1 MNPFSSR
8 AKCAA
13 RAALV
18 LAVTAILLSATGCGS
33 GSGSTGG
40 GGGGNGDFSNTSLN
54 GQFVIA
60 LTGIGVNQSLTATEP
75 FSETIVL
82 SADGN
87 GHLSVKVDDFDQ
99 SGLSFFLQAPPLSG
113 SYSINK
119 NGTGLL
125 LFNSSTYGI
134 TLIDD
139 SHFSVIQGDTFATAS
154 GLGEKQSASPAEP
167 SLTYVFKGH
176 NLGISA
182 RVGNMNI
189 AGGNI
194 NALEDFLTLG
204 SVLPNS
210 SPTTL
215 TGTFVTAP
223 DANGR
228 GTFTLS
234 DGSSFAYYVVSPTKF
249 RFLFFSP
256 ASSTLEIGQAEKQSG
271 EPFSN
276 ATLGANSYVF
286 GSAGETI
293 ASAPFSAAGIHSA
306 GVLTTDGA
314 GKAGG
319 TVDGEQDGIVN
330 SGTVGT
336 SGISILSTSVYS
348 LDVNGRGTFDLDL
361 SSGVS
366 NHKVFWMLEPTRAY
380 VLINNSGA
388 IEDGS
393 FTRQQG
399 APFSNSSLGSQAAF
413 VMDGFD
419 TAFKDRSG
427 VITPNGT
434 GTFAW
439 NQQANSFDVILGGF
453 PSSSTTNGT
462 YQVSS
467 NGRVTAA
474 VSNVTNSVVFYLSSN
489 NSGYM
494 VQEDG
499 SDIGGAFATQAA
511 Q

>member
-1 MNPFSSR
+1 M
-8 AKCAA
+8 
-13 RAALV
+13 
-18 LAVTAILLSATGCGS
+18 
-33 GSGSTGG
+33 
-40 GGGGNGDFSNTSLN
+40 
-54 GQFVIA
+54 
-60 LTGIGVNQSLTATEP
+60 
-75 FSETIVL
+75 
-82 SADGN
+82 
-87 GHLSVKVDDFDQ
+87 
-99 SGLSFFLQAPPLSG
+99 
-113 SYSINK
+113 
-119 NGTGLL
+119 
-125 LFNSSTYGI
+125 
-134 TLIDD
+134 
-139 SHFSVIQGDTFATAS
+139 
-154 GLGEKQSASPAEP
+154 
-167 SLTYVFKGH
+167 
-176 NLGISA
+176 
-182 RVGNMNI
+182 
-189 AGGNI
+189 
-194 NALEDFLTLG
+194 
-204 SVLPNS
+204 
-210 SPTTL
+210 
-215 TGTFVTAP
+215 
-223 DANGR
+223 
-228 GTFTLS
+228 
-234 DGSSFAYYVVSPTKF
+234 
-249 RFLFFSP
+249 
-256 ASSTLEIGQAEKQSG
+256 
-271 EPFSN
+271 
-276 ATLGANSYVF
+276 
-286 GSAGETI
+286 
-293 ASAPFSAAGIHSA
+293 
-306 GVLTTDGA
+306 
-314 GKAGG
+314 
-319 TVDGEQDGIVN
+319 DGEQDGIVN